1 MEKTKL
7 EMEFMDEANK
17 KFVLSI
23 DEPKSDLDSEKV
35 KEAMEAI
42 LASNIFVSSNSDII
56 GLSEAR
62 IVYTTITKL
71 DI

>member
-23 DEPKSDLDSEKV
+23 DEPKSDLDSEEV